1 MVLDSARVACVDPC
15 SGRLERIRTLQ
26 RSLLL
31 PHFFPLPRV
40 LLMLGL
46 LAVSGCYAGVRGTVK
61 LMEGDQE
68 LAQARAAGAQARA
81 VYEWTL
87 ADEYMKKARDEWARS
102 EYESAEKLVVKAK
115 RWAAEADRAA
125 RNSAPL
131 EDLDSVP
138 EAEMNLPA
146 PEPKSQE
153 ADTWDDDDGGW

>member
-1 MVLDSARVACVDPC
+1 M
-15 SGRLERIRTLQ
+15 
-26 RSLLL
+26 
-31 PHFFPLPRV
+31 PHFFPLTRV
-40 LLMLGL
+40 ILMLGL

-102 EYESAEKLVVKAK
+102 EYESAEKLVVKSK
-115 RWAAEADRAA
+115 RWAAEADRVA

-131 EDLDSVP
+131 ESLDAVP
-138 EAEMNLPA
+138 ESQMDLPA
-146 PEPKSQE
+146 PEPKSQEPKSQE
-153 ADTWDDDDGGW
+153 ADTWDEDDGVW